1 LDTLLKILDKKIK
14 NTNTLW
20 FKSSGRWF
28 LNISGFLES
37 IKVLLYRFSMS
48 ILKKLSILF
57 FTLFFASCTLNKIDN
72 VHGVSNLKNKIKL
85 IKINE
90 TNKNDITKILGPV
103 PIENKE
109 EKRWTYFEVRETKT
123 KYGKRDIYVNDYVEI
138 FFNNYGIANKIE
150 FYDLS
155 NMKNIK
161 FAKEKTKSLGVKDT
175 FSKNLLSSTRKRM
188 ENARKKFEK

>member
-1 LDTLLKILDKKIK
+1 
-14 NTNTLW
+14 
-20 FKSSGRWF
+20 
-28 LNISGFLES
+28 
-37 IKVLLYRFSMS
+37 MS

-161 FAKEKTKSLGVKDT
+161 FAKEKTKSLAVKDT

>member
-1 LDTLLKILDKKIK
+1 
-14 NTNTLW
+14 
-20 FKSSGRWF
+20 
-28 LNISGFLES
+28 
-37 IKVLLYRFSMS
+37 MS

-90 TNKNDITKILGPV
+90 TNKNDITKMLGPV

-138 FFNNYGIANKIE
+138 FFNNYGITNKIE
-150 FYDLS
+150 IRIMNDLLYDELDQ
-155 NMKNIK
+155 I
-161 FAKEKTKSLGVKDT
+161 SLGNWTLGSKIQLIKTDQYAISLLPSIQFDG
-175 FSKNLLSSTRKRM
+175 FSGEFNLKQ
-188 ENARKKFEK
+188 EE

>member
-1 LDTLLKILDKKIK
+1 
-14 NTNTLW
+14 
-20 FKSSGRWF
+20 
-28 LNISGFLES
+28 
-37 IKVLLYRFSMS
+37 
-48 ILKKLSILF
+48 
-57 FTLFFASCTLNKIDN
+57 

-138 FFNNYGIANKIE
+138 FFNKYGIANKIE